1 MENLY
6 VIGILI
12 FLGYFAIYFGSRKY
26 LEGFENQST
35 PTPAVSTK
43 QSMKEKEY
51 PVQPSQDT
59 YEMSAIYNNRGSKP
73 ASKKQLNDAMARYP
87 LDWAAQGS
95 DSQMF
100 QEGMKKYEK
109 DMETNPSQVKPFQED
124 LTDMLLPDSSALED
138 EERKILQ
145 TYKPA
150 SSKGLLH
157 YSVHDVKHLL
167 DKVYAKRGLIPV
179 IKKSKQGENVW
190 EIVEVKEKNPKIV
203 WEDDVTRD
211 KMAQR
216 GEDMIEV
223 PYTASDMAAGLE
235 PFMNKRTCVRTG
247 KHDIFENEE
256 LNRSFEPMR
265 PIPAWQ

>member
-6 VIGILI
+6 VIGILV

-26 LEGFENQST
+26 LEGFENQSVT
-35 PTPAVSTK
+35 SNASNK
-43 QSMKEKEY
+43 QQMKEKEY

-59 YEMSAIYNNRGSKP
+59 YDMSAVYNNRGSKP

-87 LDWAAQGS
+87 LDWAAQGP

-109 DMETNPSQVKPFQED
+109 DMETNPSQVKPFQEES
-124 LTDMLLPDSSALED
+124 TDMLLPDSSILED
-138 EERKILQ
+138 EERKLLQ
-145 TYKPA
+145 TYKPV

-179 IKKSKQGENVW
+179 IAKSKQGENIW

-203 WEDDVTRD
+203 WEDDVHE
-211 KMAQR
+211 KMTMR
-216 GEDMIEV
+216 GEDTIEV
-223 PYTASDMAAGLE
+223 PYTASDIAAGLE
-235 PFMNKRTCVRTG
+235 PFMNKRDRVRTG
-247 KHDIFENEE
+247 KYDVFENTE
-256 LNRSFEPMR
+256 LNRSFDLMR